1 MMYLLIITCV
11 GCGDISAT
19 LVPYKIATYSD
30 LKSCEEAGSLY
41 MKSIILKPNHPTPVG
56 PKAICIP
63 VPSRADVIN
72 SPTY

>member
-19 LVPYKIATYSD
+19 LVPYKIATYTD
-30 LKSCEEAGSLY
+30 AKSCEDAGSLY
-41 MKSIILKPNHPTPVG
+41 MKSIILKANQGPVG

-72 SPTY
+72 SSPY